1 MRFCRNIVLVIS
13 VIISVLLVSSAY
25 SYAAE
30 AEVSLSGNETVE
42 TGTTQTVLVKIKNDE
57 EIGVIQGKIV
67 DNQNVDI
74 VNIEACDNNWVVNY
88 NSTTKQFN
96 AYYANGVKDGDV
108 LAIKY
113 KLKTG
118 ASSGTIKLTEVKLTT
133 IGYTL
138 IDNIEV
144 AEKNITGKAS
154 SGSESKEKQPS
165 STSESSSSESSNGIS
180 NQQKKSANGIIPQ
193 LGQSGKIFIAI
204 IGATLV
210 AVISYKK
217 LRNRA

>member
-96 AYYANGVKDGDV
+96 AYYANGVKDGDE
-108 LAIKY
+108 LAIK
-113 KLKTG
+113 
-118 ASSGTIKLTEVKLTT
+118 
-133 IGYTL
+133 
-138 IDNIEV
+138 
-144 AEKNITGKAS
+144 
-154 SGSESKEKQPS
+154 
-165 STSESSSSESSNGIS
+165 
-180 NQQKKSANGIIPQ
+180 KK
-193 LGQSGKIFIAI
+193 
-204 IGATLV
+204 
-210 AVISYKK
+210 
-217 LRNRA
+217 